1 MILQALATLY
11 STLES
16 KGILEKP
23 GWQYGNVSYALKLN
37 DDGKVVKLVPLMIPV
52 MRGKKEVLGPSSL
65 KIPAQVKRSSGV
77 NPNYLCENSSYF
89 LAADNKGKPK
99 RALECFQACG
109 QLHSRLL
116 TEVDHPA
123 AKAILKFF
131 ENPDPAQLIKAAVFK
146 DSLDDILNGANL
158 VFMYGNEYAQE
169 IPELQQ
175 AWDAAYSDDGGS
187 ATGICL
193 VTGNRAPVAR
203 LHPSIK
209 GVRDAQSSGASLVS
223 FNAPA
228 FESYGRDNAQGL
240 NAPVSQNAAF
250 AYGAALNWL
259 ISQPKNRS
267 FLGDSTVVYWA
278 EDGESAYSDCFSSF
292 FGGNTITEDELE
304 RVVQNLCSGKNVF
317 WNDIPLNPDN
327 HFYILGLAPNAS
339 RLSVRFFIQD
349 KFGDIITKIN
359 RHYDRLRIDGSDR
372 DRHESMSTWW
382 LMNETVNQHS
392 STKSPSPQMAGSL
405 IRSILTDTY
414 YPATMMNQL
423 QLRIHAEGI
432 ISHRRAAMIKAYLL
446 KNTAGTANYI
456 SYKEVL
462 EVKLNEDSI
471 YPAYVLGRLFS
482 VLEGLQET
490 ANGKSTIR
498 DRYFNSA
505 CATPAI
511 VFPILIRL
519 AQAHLKKLSTGG
531 RIYYE
536 QQLTSLACKL
546 DHAYPQRLNLNDQ
559 GIFQLGYYHQ
569 TQKRFTKKEE
579 K

>member
-1 MILQALATLY
+1 MILQALTELY
-11 STLES
+11 SVLAS
-16 KGILEKP
+16 KGTLEKP

-37 DDGKVVKLVPLMIPV
+37 DDGNVIELVPLMTSV
-52 MRGKKEVLGPSSL
+52 TRGKKVVMGPTPM

-77 NPNYLCENSSYF
+77 SPNYLCENSSYF
-89 LAADNKGKPK
+89 LAADNKGKPQ
-99 RALECFQACG
+99 RALECFKACG
-109 QLHSRLL
+109 QLHARLL
-116 TEVDHPA
+116 AGTDHPA
-123 AKAILKFF
+123 ARAILKYFA
-131 ENPDPAQLIKAAVFK
+131 NPDPAGIINSAVFR
-146 DSLDDILNGANL
+146 DSLDDLLNNANL
-158 VFMYGNEYAQE
+158 VFKYGNEYAQE

-175 AWDAAYSDDGGS
+175 AWDAAYADDSDS
-187 ATGICL
+187 ATGVCL
-193 VTGNRAPVAR
+193 VTGKRAPVAR

-228 FESYGRDNAQGL
+228 FESYGRNEDQGL

-259 ISQPKNRS
+259 IAQAEHRA
-267 FLGDSTVVYWA
+267 FLGDSTIVFWA
-278 EDGESAYSDCFSSF
+278 EDGESAYSDCFGSF
-292 FGGNTITEDELE
+292 FGGNTISAEELA
-304 RVVQNLCSGKNVF
+304 RVVNNLSAGRNVS
-317 WNDIPLNPDN
+317 WNDIPLDPDN

-339 RLSVRFFIQD
+339 RLSVRFFVQD
-349 KFGDIITKIN
+349 TFGDIISKVG
-359 RHYDRLRIDGSDR
+359 RHYERLRIDGSER
-372 DRHESMSTWW
+372 DLQESMSVWW

-392 STKSPSPQMAGSL
+392 SSKAPSPQMAGSL
-405 IRSILTDTY
+405 IRAILTDTY
-414 YPATMMNQL
+414 YPATMMNNL
-423 QLRIHAEGI
+423 QLRIRAERV

-446 KNTAGTANYI
+446 KNTTGTADYI
-456 SYKEVL
+456 RYREVL
-462 EVKLNEDSI
+462 DVKLNEDSI

-482 VLEGLQET
+482 VLEGLQQA
-490 ANGKSTIR
+490 ANGASTIR

-505 CATPAI
+505 CATPAT

-531 RIYYE
+531 RIHYE
-536 QQLTSLACKL
+536 QQLTALMGKL
-546 DHAYPQRLNLNDQ
+546 DSAYPQRLSLNDQ